1 MAEDHKPMRM
11 LLMKLYKK
19 EMECPMGSPERGN
32 IMLMIKK
39 ARNNIGLDG
48 VEEGFMDNVKGAV
61 SKVTDKV
68 AGDFKRR
75 KQLFGK
81 GKQA

>member
-1 MAEDHKPMRM
+1 MNVV
-11 LLMKLYKK
+11 
-19 EMECPMGSPERGN
+19 N